1 MAQVVSA
8 LLACPACD
16 GSQFVDRFMMQ
27 GYRLK
32 RCEACSLLFLNPQP
46 SPEILAGI
54 YSPTYFLGESN
65 ADASLSVSRIKRQT
79 ARVYLD
85 QIARYAGASGG
96 TLLEVGCGHGE
107 LLAEAAAR
115 GYQVRGVEV
124 SPYAAAAANQ
134 SLGGDV
140 VMCGELEE
148 AGLADA
154 TFDVCVC
161 MDVIEHVRNPVGL
174 LRHMHRVLKPGG
186 VLFLVTPAVDSRLAR
201 WLGSDWFEFKV
212 EHLHYFSRSTIRNV
226 LARTGFKEVEVS
238 VTRKVLT
245 LEYLRRHFAR
255 FKVPG
260 LSSVVEFVSRAV
272 PGPVRDY
279 PMTLPASSVTVMGR
293 SAEMRRQPMLSVI
306 LPAYNEGPTIRGALD
321 RVIGKH
327 VPGLDKEVIIVEG
340 NSTDG
345 TREAVLEYQARPGV
359 HVVLTD
365 RPRGK
370 GDAVRQGLARAS
382 GDFVLIQDADDEYD
396 IDDYDVLLDPLKHF
410 RRAFVLGSRHHGHW
424 QIRKFG
430 LSSMTVFMNSGHIFL
445 TELFNLLYRQ
455 KLEDPWTMYKV
466 FRRDCLHRVLLE
478 CNRFDFDVEL
488 VAKLVRRGF
497 SPLEIP
503 VHYHSR
509 SFAEGKKIRV
519 FRDPLTWIWACLKYR
534 VASFDS
540 HR

>member
-1 MAQVVSA
+1 
-8 LLACPACD
+8 
-16 GSQFVDRFMMQ
+16 MQ
-27 GYRLK
+27 GYPLK
-32 RCEACSLLFLNPQP
+32 RCDACGLQFLDPQP
-46 SPEILAGI
+46 SADVLAAI
-54 YSPTYFLGESN
+54 YSPAYFLGGSDPE
-65 ADASLSVSRIKRQT
+65 ASSSVSRVKRQT
-79 ARVYLD
+79 ARMYLD
-85 QIARYAGASGG
+85 QIERYAGAGGG
-96 TLLEVGCGHGE
+96 TLLEIGCGHGE
-107 LLAEAAAR
+107 FLVEAAAR
-115 GYQVRGVEV
+115 GYRVRGVEV
-124 SPYAAAAANQ
+124 SPHATAAANQ

-154 TFDVCVC
+154 MFDVCVC

-186 VLFLVTPAVDSRLAR
+186 VLYLVTPAVDSRAAR

-212 EHLHYFSRSTIRNV
+212 EHLHYFNRSTIRNV
-226 LARTGFKEVEVS
+226 LARTGFAEVELS

-260 LSSVVEFVSRAV
+260 LSPVVELVSRMV
-272 PGPVRDY
+272 PGPLREY
-279 PMTLPASSVTVMGR
+279 PMTLPASSVTIMGR
-293 SAEMRRQPMLSVI
+293 AAPARPQPMLSVI
-306 LPAYNEGPTIRGALD
+306 VPAYNEGPTIRGTLD
-321 RVIGKH
+321 RVIAKR

-345 TREAVLEYQARPGV
+345 TREAVLEYQARPGI

-370 GDAVRQGLARAS
+370 GHAVREGLSRAS

-396 IDDYDVLLDPLKHF
+396 IDDYDVLLDPLQHF
-410 RRAFVLGSRHHGHW
+410 RQAFVLGSRHKGHW
-424 QIRKFG
+424 QIRTFGG
-430 LSSMTVFMNSGHIFL
+430 LSSLTVFMNSGHIFL

-455 KLEDPWTMYKV
+455 KLADPWTMYKV

-497 SPLEIP
+497 SPVEIP
-503 VHYHSR
+503 VRYHSR

-519 FRDPLTWIWACLKYR
+519 LRDPLTWIWACLKYR
-534 VASFDS
+534 VAPFDS
-540 HR
+540 RR